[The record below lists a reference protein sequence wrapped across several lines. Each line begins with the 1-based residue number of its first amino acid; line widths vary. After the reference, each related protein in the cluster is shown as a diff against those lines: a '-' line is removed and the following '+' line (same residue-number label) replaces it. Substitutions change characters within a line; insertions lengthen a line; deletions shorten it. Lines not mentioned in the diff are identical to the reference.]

1 MTSLLARPAAMTP
14 VVANRRLPRALP
26 WLIVAVALVGALHA
40 ANTPDKAIALYAGYL
55 CLGVVLPG
63 TLVHRAVRGSRGNLP
78 EDLGYG
84 AATGLLVQLVGWA
97 LAAATGLQPILGC
110 WPLLV
115 LAVFGVV
122 PGLRRHW
129 RIAEPRPLPLRWSW
143 LVCGV
148 LLMVV
153 AWGAA
158 AWSSTPLPPA
168 DTVYYP
174 DLMYHLAL
182 VHEMT
187 RSMPFEVP
195 QLAGDTLRYHYLSDA
210 DMAAA
215 SMITGIAPATVLLR
229 LWMVPIG
236 AIAVLVV
243 AALTREASGRWWAGP
258 LAGGVAFAGLP
269 LTLGAPISPYG
280 GASLVY
286 ASPSQTYAMPLL
298 GLLVAIAVDVL
309 RGRRLGGPAWS
320 LVPALALACAGAKS
334 SALPPLVAGLAL
346 AGLVVWWRA
355 RRIPRTAADSE
366 PAGRWR
372 VRCFP
377 RAVGGFFAITV
388 AAMLVGARLFAGG
401 GAGTLGVQPLSL
413 LRWMEPYNLTLGID
427 DGIAPG
433 GLLPPGVRNA
443 GMAGGW
449 FIALVVAW
457 WLLME
462 SPRLLGV
469 LSLRGRSDPAAWL
482 LGGMTAAGVG
492 AAWLLWHPSASQL
505 YFFLCAAPFG
515 VVLTVCLLAEQT
527 RRWRVPLVGLLSGAL
542 WSVLAPSVS
551 LPTRDT
557 MGDWAWTLAVPVLRT
572 LGLAAAAAILLV
584 ALRRRLQ
591 TPLQLRRRFL
601 RAPVL
606 LLRRDE
612 VPVQAGRRGR
622 VLVVAVTAA
631 VLGASLATGATSYVK
646 VWWANSFGPV
656 LEQPSTARLL
666 TREEMRAA
674 LWLDAHAG
682 NDDVV
687 ATNVHCVP
695 MNRYQPCDARAFW
708 VAGLGG
714 HRTLVESWAYSDATV
729 AANGVGNLKYVLQPP
744 PDPAKYALNQRAFTN
759 ADPADLDQLRE
770 TYDVRWLLADRRA
783 GPVSPRLARLAS
795 ARYSAGPV
803 TIFELAPPPG

>member
-1 MTSLLARPAAMTP
+1 MTSLLAHPVAATP
-14 VVANRRLPRALP
+14 IVSTRRFPRLLP
-26 WLIVAVALVGALHA
+26 WSLVAVVLVAALHA
-40 ANTPDKAIALYAGYL
+40 ADTPDRAIALYAGYL
-55 CLGVVLPG
+55 GLGVVLPG
-63 TLVHRAVRGSRGNLP
+63 MLVHRAVRGSRGNLP

-84 AATGLLVQLVGWA
+84 AATGLLVQIVGWA
-97 LAAATGLQPILGC
+97 LAAATGLQSVLGG

-115 LAVFGVV
+115 LVVFVVV

-129 RIAEPRPLPLRWSW
+129 RIADPRPLPLRWSW
-143 LVCGV
+143 MVCGV
-148 LLMVV
+148 LLIVV

-215 SMITGIAPATVLLR
+215 SMITGISPATVLLR

-236 AIAVLVV
+236 VIAVLVV
-243 AALTREASGRWWAGP
+243 AALTREVSGRWWAGP
-258 LAGGVAFAGLP
+258 LAGGVAFVGLP

-280 GASLVY
+280 GSSLVY

-298 GLLVAIAVDVL
+298 ALLVAVAVDVL
-309 RGRRLGGPAWS
+309 RGRRLGLAW
-320 LVPALALACAGAKS
+320 LLAPALALACAGAKS

-346 AGLVVWWRA
+346 AGLVVWRRA
-355 RRIPRTAADSE
+355 RR
-366 PAGRWR
+366 
-372 VRCFP
+372 FP
-377 RAVGGFFAITV
+377 RAVAGLFATTV
-388 AAMLVGARLFAGG
+388 VAMLVGARLFAGG

-413 LRWMEPYNLTLGID
+413 LRWMEPYSLTLGVD

-433 GLLPPGVRNA
+433 GLFPPGVRNA
-443 GMAGGW
+443 GAAGAW
-449 FIALVVAW
+449 FIALVVVW

-505 YFFLCAAPFG
+505 YFLLCAAPFG
-515 VVLTVCLLAEQT
+515 VVLTVWLLADQA
-527 RRWRVPLVGLLSGAL
+527 RRWWVPLGGLLAGAL
-542 WSVLAPSVS
+542 WTVFAPSVA
-551 LPTRDT
+551 LPVRDT

-572 LGLAAAAAILLV
+572 LGLVAAAAVLSLAARRYIP
-584 ALRRRLQ
+584 ALAVRFGRL
-591 TPLQLRRRFL
+591 PAPAVPPGRF
-601 RAPVL
+601 PVSAVRL
-606 LLRRDE
+606 GH
-612 VPVQAGRRGR
+612 VR
-622 VLVVAVTAA
+622 VLVVAVSAA
-631 VLGASLATGATSYVK
+631 VLGASLAAGATSYVK
-646 VWWANSFGPV
+646 VWWENAFGPGP
-656 LEQPSTARLL
+656 EQPSTARLL

-695 MNRYQPCDARAFW
+695 MYRYKPCDARAFW

-714 HRTLVESWAYSDATV
+714 RRTLVESWAYSDATV
-729 AANGVGNLKYVLQPP
+729 AANGAGGLKYVLQPP
-744 PDPAKYALNQRAFTN
+744 PDPAKFALNQRAFTT
-759 ADPADLDQLRE
+759 ADPADLNQLRE
-770 TYDVRWLLADRRA
+770 TYGVRWLLADRRA
-783 GPVSPRLARLAS
+783 GAVSPELARLAN

-803 TIFELAPPPG
+803 TIFELVSPAR